1 MTDEKKLR
9 IKSNHGNKQKLP
21 DQKKSDGDKLSIVL
35 HLYTFKLTLIFYSSV
50 HIREN
55 VTKRKEQCEEAMGG
69 GGKSKKWK
77 SFQTVFLYKKSSLNR
92 TIRYVEMFGVILFIV
107 FGAKFFLPRFVFPS
121 IFFLFQPGCCRW
133 PNTFPLPLKNFPFYR
148 QYRYVRSFIR

>member
-1 MTDEKKLR
+1 MR
-9 IKSNHGNKQKLP
+9 RSN
-21 DQKKSDGDKLSIVL
+21 
-35 HLYTFKLTLIFYSSV
+35 
-50 HIREN
+50 
-55 VTKRKEQCEEAMGG
+55 GG

-148 QYRYVRSFIR
+148 QYRYVRSFIRQLLLSISFTGNCLVSVFRATSFNHLQLLSSATTNPCIQFQTLIRRRVFPRQRPSCVACLQ